1 MSTREW
7 SALGAVFCLICVVI
21 GFGIGTGQL
30 DYTGVALA
38 LIALLTGVGTGLVA
52 KGGFGGQRHD
62 PDKRERDSR

>member
-7 SALGAVFCLICVVI
+7 TALGAVFVLICVVI

-52 KGGFGGQRHD
+52 KGGFGGRRNE
-62 PDKRERDSR
+62 PDDRDRR